1 MQAYQ
6 RGMTELAIY
15 YSDLARKQTELYDQA
30 NNLAATMFLN
40 EHSERHQNY
49 DTLDLHFL
57 YVKEAIAALD
67 MFLDNSVHLLKGTNK
82 TQYLF
87 VITGR
92 GKRSANG
99 ISKIKPAVKSRLK
112 KRKVK

>member
-6 RGMTELAIY
+6 KGMTEVAIY
-15 YSDLARKQTELYDQA
+15 YSGLAQKETDLYDQA
-30 NNLAATMFLN
+30 NGLAASMFLN
-40 EHSERHQNY
+40 EHSQKHQNY

-57 YVKEAIAALD
+57 YVKEAIPALD

-82 TQYLF
+82 TQFLF
-87 VITGR
+87 IITGR

-99 ISKIKPAVKSRLK
+99 VSKIKPAVKARLK
-112 KRKVK
+112 KRKIR